1 MPRPGQKSITV
12 PDETDRFL
20 RESFSTY
27 EQELKREGIF
37 SVPQLIH
44 HAVARYVEGL
54 EEKQG
59 RKAFEKFT
67 EFFNGR
73 PDLLKKMGFQSSG
86 QLLEE
91 LIKDYTKGE
100 KPVRSK

>member
-12 PDETDRFL
+12 PEETDRFL

-27 EQELKREGIF
+27 EQEVKRDGIF

-44 HAVARYVEGL
+44 RAVANYVEEL
-54 EEKQG
+54 ATRQR
-59 RKAFEKFT
+59 RKAFEGFMG
-67 EFFNGR
+67 FFNRR

-91 LIKDYTKGE
+91 LIRDYTKAE
-100 KPVRSK
+100 KPVSSK